1 MADDL
6 AQLSRKMQLMR
17 KQDKSLLDIDGIT
30 AQVSTA
36 RPIGGKSKRT
46 LHGECCCQ
54 EHCNLAMHISCQV
67 KLAIYEKEA
76 VQMREVAQAESDDDE
91 LINME
96 EGFSQEQTW
105 M

>member
-17 KQDKSLLDIDGIT
+17 KQDESLLDIDGIT

-36 RPIGGKSKRT
+36 RPIGGKS
-46 LHGECCCQ
+46 CQ

-67 KLAIYEKEA
+67 KLANYEKEA
-76 VQMREVAQAESDDDE
+76 VQMREVAQAESDDDV

>member
-6 AQLSRKMQLMR
+6 AELSRKMQLIG
-17 KQDKSLLDIDGIT
+17 KQDESLLDIEDIT
-30 AQVSTA
+30 TQVSTA
-36 RPIGGKSKRT
+36 RPIRGKSKRT
-46 LHGECCCQ
+46 LHGKCCCQ
-54 EHCNLAMHISCQV
+54 EHCNLAMHISSQV